1 MSGIMEDVEKFY
13 NDMKE
18 ILMNIIDVYY
28 GQDIIDID
36 NVMEK
41 FEMYFE

>member
-1 MSGIMEDVEKFY
+1 MEDVEKFY